1 MKDDPLTQELVDRI
15 RERDNDAFSTV
26 YQLLASDLLSF
37 AVGML
42 RDRGAAEDAV
52 QQSFLELA
60 RAAPTISGDGRS
72 LRSWLYKSV
81 RFSCLDEIRRRGR
94 RPEDP
99 TDVLPPIEEWG
110 PELPDPILRDALMQ
124 LSERQR
130 TIVLLRH
137 VAGFSVGE
145 IARIIG
151 TTSAGVYASSAR
163 AERTLKRLIET
174 VENGADPA
182 SEPIQVPSEREG
194 IDRG

>member
-1 MKDDPLTQELVDRI
+1 MRDDVLTQELVDRV
-15 RERDNDAFSTV
+15 RERDDHAFAVV

-60 RAAPTISGDGRS
+60 RAAPTLEGDGRS
-72 LRSWLYKSV
+72 LRAWLYRAV

-94 RPEDP
+94 HPEDP
-99 TDVLPPIEEWG
+99 TDVLPPIEEWD
-110 PELPDPILRDALMQ
+110 PDLPDPILRHALMQ
-124 LSERQR
+124 LPERQR

-137 VAGFSVGE
+137 VTGFSTREV
-145 IARIIG
+145 ARIVG

-163 AERTLKRLIET
+163 AERSLRRILEA
-174 VENGADPA
+174 VEKEADPA
-182 SEPIQVPSEREG
+182 SEEVRARSELKETN
-194 IDRG
+194 RG